1 MDDLVTRITEALQ
14 SRLFVELEASGRH
27 VHLTKE
33 AAMALFG
40 HGLTEKRPLSQP
52 GQFVCNE
59 RVSIITP
66 KGRFDRVAVLG
77 PERSECQVELSKTD
91 CVTLGIQ
98 APVRQSGKTEGTG
111 GILIENGDRRL
122 TLTSG
127 VIIAQRHIH
136 MTPEDAAL
144 RGLHDG
150 AVVRLKALTERPVT
164 FEEVVVRV
172 SPKFRTYAHLDYDEA
187 NACGFHAGDLGMI
200 L

>member
-1 MDDLVTRITEALQ
+1 MDDLVTRITEALH

-27 VHLTKE
+27 VHLTEE

-98 APVRQSGKTEGTG
+98 APVRQSGKTGGTG
-111 GILIENGDRRL
+111 GILVANGDRQL
-122 TLTSG
+122 TLTHG

-144 RGLHDG
+144 RGLKDG
-150 AVVRLKALTERPVT
+150 AVVRLKALTQRPVT

-172 SPKFRTYAHLDYDEA
+172 SPRFRTYAHLDYDEA
-187 NACGFHAGDLGMI
+187 NACGYRTGDLGMI
-200 L
+200 V

>member
-1 MDDLVTRITEALQ
+1 MDDLVTRITEALR
-14 SRLFVELEASGRH
+14 SRVFVELEASGRH

-33 AAMALFG
+33 AALSLFG

-59 RVSIITP
+59 RVSLVTP

-98 APVRQSGKTEGTG
+98 APVRQSGKIEGTG

-144 RGLHDG
+144 RGLKDG
-150 AVVRLKALTERPVT
+150 MVVRLKALTERPVI

-187 NACGFHAGDLGMI
+187 NACGFQTGDLGMI
-200 L
+200 V

>member
-127 VIIAQRHIH
+127 VIVAQRHIH

-187 NACGFHAGDLGMI
+187 NACGFRAGDLGMI
-200 L
+200 V

>member
-1 MDDLVTRITEALQ
+1 MDDLVTRVTEALTA
-14 SRLFVELEASGRH
+14 RLFVELEASGRH

-33 AAMALFG
+33 AAFALFG

-59 RVSIITP
+59 RVSLVTP

-91 CVTLGIQ
+91 CVSLGIE
-98 APVRQSGKTEGTG
+98 APVRQSGNTTGTG
-111 GILIENGDRRL
+111 GITLENGDRRL
-122 TLTSG
+122 TLESG
-127 VIIAQRHIH
+127 VIVAQRHVH

-150 AVVRLKALTERPVT
+150 AVVRLKTLTERPVT

-187 NACGFHAGDLGMI
+187 NACGFRAGDLGMI
-200 L
+200 V

>member
-187 NACGFHAGDLGMI
+187 NACGFRAGDLGMI
-200 L
+200 V

>member
-187 NACGFHAGDLGMI
+187 NACGFQAGDLGMI
-200 L
+200 V

>member
-1 MDDLVTRITEALQ
+1 MDDLVTRITEAVL

-187 NACGFHAGDLGMI
+187 NACGFRAGDLGMI
-200 L
+200 V